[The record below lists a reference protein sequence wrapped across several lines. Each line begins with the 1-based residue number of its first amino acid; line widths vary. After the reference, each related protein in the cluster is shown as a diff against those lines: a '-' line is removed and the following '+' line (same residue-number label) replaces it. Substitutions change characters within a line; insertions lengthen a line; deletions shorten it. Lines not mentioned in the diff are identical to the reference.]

1 LLNVV
6 VGNDFAH
13 KKNLFLTGFAHHKLD
28 LWKSCGFDL
37 RFYFFADLFRIWEVE
52 FAFFIF

>member
-13 KKNLFLTGFAHHKLD
+13 KKNLFLTGFAHNKLG
-28 LWKSCGFDL
+28 LWKSCGLGL
-37 RFYFFADLFRIWEVE
+37 RFGFSADLFRIWEVE